1 MMARRSGRAETFL
14 SLKPACCMPTLP
26 IEAVKFAGGIS
37 NGMAPRI
44 ALDVYTGS
52 FGLFLFVSPWLSAYA
67 SEVVRIDVWAGGA
80 AITAISIAAMLAF
93 SDWEEWFNL
102 VLGLWSMVSPWA
114 LGFMHTRRCT

>member
-26 IEAVKFAGGIS
+26 IEAV
-37 NGMAPRI
+37 
-44 ALDVYTGS
+44 
-52 FGLFLFVSPWLSAYA
+52 SAYA
-67 SEVVRIDVWAGGA
+67 SEVVRIDVWASGA
-80 AITAISIAAMLAF
+80 AIAAISIAAMLAF

-114 LGFMHTRRCT
+114 LGFMHTMRCT